1 MKISELYASAWDNA
15 IKETA
20 EFVNESSVSTTEYT
34 YRDWVVL
41 EPFAIVNKLEFD
53 ENGYLVEVPDRV

>member
-1 MKISELYASAWDNA
+1 MNISELYASAWDNA

-20 EFVNESSVSTTEYT
+20 EFVNEAAVSPTRYT

-41 EPFAIVNKLEFD
+41 EPFAIVNQIEFD
-53 ENGYLVEVPDRV
+53 EDGYIVSVPDRI

>member
-15 IKETA
+15 IEETA
-20 EFVNESSVSTTEYT
+20 EFVNQTVPYTKYT

-41 EPFAIVNKLEFD
+41 EPFAIVNELEFD
-53 ENGYLVEVPDRV
+53 ENGYLINVPDRV